1 MDVDTMR
8 RIDVRAG
15 IPLCALA
22 TLLSWPLKLFRR
34 SPPPPKRALFV
45 GLSELGSV
53 VLAGPAM
60 RKAQAKLGV
69 ELFFVIFETNKS
81 SVAITGIVPDSN
93 VFVMRSDSLVHLA
106 YDTIGFLIWVRKRN
120 IDTVVDLELF
130 SRFTALLTGCSGAD
144 RKVGFYRF
152 HNEGLYRGEM
162 LTHRVG
168 YNPHMHIT
176 KNFVALVDALLSAEP
191 TVPYSKTIIADGDIS
206 VWIPPADQD
215 ARTKMID
222 RIRSFAPE
230 FDPGRNSLVLIN
242 PNASD
247 LLPQRRWMPDRFAEI
262 IRRTIAADSNVFVL
276 ITGAASER
284 EGAEKLSAAVGH
296 NRCISFAG
304 KTSLTELPALY
315 GVSALMLTN
324 DSGPAHFAAASG
336 LATIVLFGPE
346 TPKLYGPLGN
356 SRVLYAGLACS
367 PCASAYNHRKT
378 ACTDNICMQAI
389 SVDAVFAEMQSML
402 AQRPKNP
409 DVVESI

>member
-1 MDVDTMR
+1 
-8 RIDVRAG
+8 
-15 IPLCALA
+15 
-22 TLLSWPLKLFRR
+22 
-34 SPPPPKRALFV
+34 
-45 GLSELGSV
+45 
-53 VLAGPAM
+53 
-60 RKAQAKLGV
+60 
-69 ELFFVIFETNKS
+69 
-81 SVAITGIVPDSN
+81 
-93 VFVMRSDSLVHLA
+93 
-106 YDTIGFLIWVRKRN
+106 
-120 IDTVVDLELF
+120 
-130 SRFTALLTGCSGAD
+130 
-144 RKVGFYRF
+144 
-152 HNEGLYRGEM
+152 
-162 LTHRVG
+162 
-168 YNPHMHIT
+168 MHIT